1 MIESNE
7 EPPAQDAPYGVYRC
21 RQHMRALLIW
31 LRSKGVVSRS
41 PLHSSRKEFASQ
53 VHPTHG
59 MLAASER
66 LRHGNVN
73 VTSRHYIENRRRA
86 TRGLGHLLK
95 DDREHATIVPMPA
108 EHRAAIT
115 GSHM

>member
-7 EPPAQDAPYGVYRC
+7 EPPAQDAPMASTAVASKC
-21 RQHMRALLIW
+21 ALCCW

-41 PLHSSRKEFASQ
+41 PLHSSRKEFGSQ

-59 MLAASER
+59 LLAASEQ